1 MSSRYVYPANVG
13 ERSGRI
19 SRPDLLRLRVR
30 QMSAKISRWLRKEG
44 VQAALFITPF
54 AIVWLM
60 FQVWPVIYG
69 FIISLYHWDPLRGNR
84 FIGFGNYSYLASDAR
99 FINALVNTLYF
110 AALTI
115 PLIVGIGLI
124 YAIFLHRRDFRG
136 KTFVESALF
145 FPYLL
150 NVSIISLIWGWLFDA
165 DFGIVRY
172 YLSLI
177 GIHAPVFLNDEKW
190 VIPAIAFATAWWLA
204 GYRMVIFQ
212 AALKDIPEEIIEA
225 AEIDGASGWITL
237 RSIVLPLIKPAILFA
252 IVLST
257 ISGFRVLGQVMIMSG
272 GGPGRA
278 SEVLTL
284 YLYRYAFDY
293 LQMGRAAAA
302 GFILFLLILAV
313 TLLSF
318 KWLGLESEY

>member
-1 MSSRYVYPANVG
+1 M
-13 ERSGRI
+13 
-19 SRPDLLRLRVR
+19 
-30 QMSAKISRWLRKEG
+30 
-44 VQAALFITPF
+44 
-54 AIVWLM
+54 
-60 FQVWPVIYG
+60 
-69 FIISLYHWDPLRGNR
+69 
-84 FIGFGNYSYLASDAR
+84 
-99 FINALVNTLYF
+99 
-110 AALTI
+110 
-115 PLIVGIGLI
+115 
-124 YAIFLHRRDFRG
+124 
-136 KTFVESALF
+136 
-145 FPYLL
+145 
-150 NVSIISLIWGWLFDA
+150 IWGWLFDA